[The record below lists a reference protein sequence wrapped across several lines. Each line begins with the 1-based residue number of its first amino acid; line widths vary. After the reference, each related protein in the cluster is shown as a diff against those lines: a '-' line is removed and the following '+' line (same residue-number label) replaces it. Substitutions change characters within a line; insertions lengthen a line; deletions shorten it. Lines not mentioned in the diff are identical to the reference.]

1 MPRGR
6 KKDMRTSQEKL
17 TDLISSIERQEAL
30 LKELRTQRKALEKAI
45 EDEKKEALFRK
56 VEASGKTIE
65 ELLSSL

>member
-17 TDLISSIERQEAL
+17 TDLISEIERQEAL
-30 LKELRTQRKALEKAI
+30 LKELRTQRKALEKTI

>member
-6 KKDMRTSQEKL
+6 KKDMRTSQKIL
-17 TDLISSIERQEAL
+17 TDLISEIERQEAL